1 MADLTT
7 TWLGME
13 LASPFVVGASPLA
26 DDLAG
31 LRSLVAA
38 GAGAVVMR
46 SVFEEQILA
55 EQLAAHHFIDSRVDN
70 DAEARSFLPDS
81 DAFPLGTEPAVA
93 HLRRIRAAVDVPVI
107 ASLNGVTP
115 GGWTTIARQ
124 LQDAGADA
132 IELNLYDLVTDFEQT
147 SAMVE
152 DRQEA
157 VVAWV
162 AAAVDVPVT
171 VKLSPF
177 YTALPSFVRRLE
189 RAGAN
194 GVAVFNR
201 FYQPDVDPDT
211 LDLDRHLHLSTAA
224 ELPLRLHALALLHG
238 RGGVSLAATG
248 GVHSG
253 RDAAKAILCGAD
265 AVQVVS
271 ALLDG
276 GSAHLERMHT
286 DLEAW
291 LDEQGYQGVAEAC
304 GVMALDNVA
313 DPHAWERVNYTRLL
327 QGWQAPRSRGGTPW
341 GARGSNRA
349 P

>member
-81 DAFPLGTEPAVA
+81 DTFPLGTEPAVA

-115 GGWTTIARQ
+115 GGWTNIARQ

-132 IELNLYDLVTDFEQT
+132 IELNLYDLVTDFEET

-211 LDLDRHLHLSTAA
+211 LDLDRHLHLSTPA

-238 RGGVSLAATG
+238 RVGVSLAATG

-271 ALLDG
+271 ALLEG
-276 GSAHLERMHT
+276 GSAHLERMRT

-291 LDEQGYQGVAEAC
+291 LDESGYQGVAEAC

-327 QGWQAPRSRGGTPW
+327 QGWQAPRTRSRTP
-341 GARGSNRA
+341 
-349 P
+349 

>member
-7 TWLGME
+7 TWLGLE
-13 LASPFVVGASPLA
+13 LASPFVIGASPLG

-31 LRSLVAA
+31 LRALIDA
-38 GAGAVVMR
+38 GAGAVVLH

-55 EQLAAHHFIDSRVDN
+55 EQLAVHHFVDSRIDT
-70 DAEARSFLPDS
+70 DAEARSFLPES
-81 DAFPLGTEPAVA
+81 ATFPVGPDPTLA
-93 HLRRIRAAVDVPVI
+93 HLQRMRAAVDIPLV

-115 GGWTTIARQ
+115 GGWTSIATRMEE
-124 LQDAGADA
+124 AGADA
-132 IELNLYDLVTDFEQT
+132 IELNLYDLVTGFDET
-147 SAMVE
+147 STSIE
-152 DRQEA
+152 DRQHD
-157 VVAWV
+157 VVASV
-162 AAAVDVPVT
+162 VAAVDLPVT

-177 YTALPSFVRRLE
+177 YTALPGFVRRLE
-189 RAGAN
+189 EAGAA

-211 LDLDRHLHLSTAA
+211 LDVDRHLHLSTPA

-238 RGGVSLAATG
+238 RVGLSLAATG

-253 RDAAKAILCGAD
+253 RDAAKAVLCGAT

-276 GSAHLERMHT
+276 GAPQLTRMRD
-286 DLEAW
+286 DLAGW
-291 LDEQGYQGVAEAC
+291 LDEMGYRGVDEAC

-313 DPHAWERVNYTRLL
+313 DPHAWERLNYTRLL
-327 QGWQAPRSRGGTPW
+327 QGWQAHRNGR
-341 GARGSNRA
+341 
-349 P
+349 

>member
-13 LASPFVVGASPLA
+13 LATPFVVGASPLA

-31 LRSLVAA
+31 IRALVAA
-38 GAGAVVMR
+38 GAGSVVLR

-55 EQLAAHHFIDSRVDN
+55 EQLAAHHYIDNRADT
-70 DAEARSFLPDS
+70 DAEARSFIPES
-81 DAFPLGTEPAVA
+81 ATFPLDTGPALA
-93 HLRRIRAAVDVPVI
+93 HLERVRAAVDVPVV

-115 GGWTTIARQ
+115 GGWTNIARQ

-132 IELNLYDLVTDFEQT
+132 IELNLYDLVTDFEDT
-147 SAMVE
+147 SATVE

-162 AAAVDVPVT
+162 ASGVDIPVT

-189 RAGAN
+189 RAGAT

-201 FYQPDVDPDT
+201 FYQPEVDPDT
-211 LDLDRHLHLSTAA
+211 LDVDRHLHLSTPA

-238 RGGVSLAATG
+238 RVSVSLAATG

-253 RDAAKAILCGAD
+253 RDAAKAVLCGAD
-265 AVQVVS
+265 VVQVVS
-271 ALLDG
+271 ALLEG
-276 GSAHLERMHT
+276 GPTHLERMRV
-286 DLEAW
+286 DLDEW
-291 LDEQGYQGVAEAC
+291 LDEMGYGGITEAC
-304 GVMALDNVA
+304 GVMAFDNVA
-313 DPHAWERVNYTRLL
+313 DPHAWERLNYTRLL
-327 QGWQAPRSRGGTPW
+327 QGWQAPR
-341 GARGSNRA
+341 AGS
-349 P
+349 